1 MKRYLSRT
9 RQAGWMD
16 GFGLRVAIL
25 LACQLWFSSLWG
37 VGLPALLAGAALAVL
52 VGLALRLLNKRTV
65 ARREKALRERIGGE
79 LALESMLLAPP
90 RKAHFQA
97 AMLVGMKW
105 PIMLERVAEEGVL
118 CRYGTETLLIACMP
132 LPQGVSIGPER
143 LMALQ
148 RACKRLHADRGVA
161 CMTSDCS
168 AAGRSYAEQGIF
180 PLRLM
185 EREEFLTLAG
195 KAWPAGDEQL
205 VALGKRRK
213 KGPPLTALL
222 ECALRREKAR
232 RYVLYGTGLTMTGL
246 LLHSGWYL
254 LPGIV
259 CLLLGILC
267 RYLPRKTETL

>member
-1 MKRYLSRT
+1 MERYLSRT
-9 RQAGWMD
+9 RQAGWID
-16 GFGLRVAIL
+16 GLGLCLAVL

-52 VGLALRLLNKRTV
+52 VGLAWRLLNKRTV
-65 ARREKALRERIGGE
+65 ARREQALRERIGGE

-105 PIMLERVAEEGVL
+105 PIVLERVVEEGVL
-118 CRYGTETLLIACMP
+118 CRYGTETLLIACIP
-132 LPQGVSIGPER
+132 VPGEETVHPEK

-161 CMTSDCS
+161 CMTANCS
-168 AAGRSYAEQGIF
+168 AAGRSYAEKGLF
-180 PLRLM
+180 PLRLI
-185 EREEFLTLAG
+185 EREEFLALAG
-195 KAWPAGDEQL
+195 KAWPAGDEEL

-222 ECALRREKAR
+222 ESALRREKAR
-232 RYVLYGTGLTMTGL
+232 RYVLYGTGLTVTGVL
-246 LLHSGWYL
+246 LRSGWYL
-254 LPGIV
+254 LPGAG
-259 CLLLGILC
+259 CLLLGVLC